1 MLQLKVSNTFISKY
15 ITCLMYS
22 ALCFSSFLA
31 FVCFSPVFMSF
42 FSSWCFCRF
51 PGTVSVS
58 SKFSVRTYS
67 NNTISSNFTQRL
79 RHWLFWGQKIWNLLF
94 LVGSIFSISLFNFTL
109 TLFHFGPKG
118 GSLETEDKASGGEFC
133 VFHILVMSTSTTG
146 SCFYL
151 SSFSKE
157 KT

>member
-1 MLQLKVSNTFISKY
+1 MLNVFSFMYLFILGFCVFFSLRLAVSLLYS
-15 ITCLMYS
+15 CL
-22 ALCFSSFLA
+22 FS
-31 FVCFSPVFMSF
+31 
-42 FSSWCFCRF
+42 SSWCFCRF

-67 NNTISSNFTQRL
+67 NNTVSSNFTQRL
-79 RHWLFWGQKIWNLLF
+79 QHWLFWGQKIWNLLF
-94 LVGSIFSISLFNFTL
+94 LVGSVFSVSLFNFTL

>member
-1 MLQLKVSNTFISKY
+1 MLNVFSFMYLFILGFCVFFSLWLAVSLLYS
-15 ITCLMYS
+15 CL
-22 ALCFSSFLA
+22 
-31 FVCFSPVFMSF
+31 F

-94 LVGSIFSISLFNFTL
+94 LVGSVFSVSLFNFTL